1 MCKFSVSKA
10 RWIGLIL
17 SPALVVALGLAFTAT
32 ASAQTPFQASVSFT
46 YTLPFEKAGGCSNGA
61 YYCGTADIAGY
72 GTASWN
78 FYVTGLTVSQTS
90 CGSTYQAT
98 TDFTLASDPGS
109 TLVLDEAGPIC
120 GPGLDANGYFK
131 EGSTAFGHPNSILGS
146 WTVDPASSG
155 EFSGLSGSGTDQ
167 ASFAGAHGA
176 GSYSGTL
183 G

>member
-1 MCKFSVSKA
+1 MLKRRSA
-10 RWIGLIL
+10 GLVL
-17 SPALVVALGLAFTAT
+17 LPALVLALSLAFTAT
-32 ASAQTPFQASVSFT
+32 APAQTPFQAGVT
-46 YTLPFEKAGGCSNGA
+46 LTNTLPFAKAGGCSNGA
-61 YYCGTADIAGY
+61 YYCGTANIAGY

-78 FYVTGLTVSQTS
+78 FYLTGATISQTS

-109 TLVLDEAGPIC
+109 TLVLDEAGAAC
-120 GPGLDANGYFK
+120 GPGLNANGYFK
-131 EGSTAFGHPNSILGS
+131 EGSTAYGHPNSIVGS

-155 EFSGLSGSGTDQ
+155 QFSGLTGSGTDQ
-167 ASFAGAHGA
+167 ASFAGAHGG